1 MEALIVVDVQ
11 NDFCP
16 GGALAVKEGDRVVP
30 FINGIRADYP
40 LVVFTQDW
48 HPRGHASFASN
59 HSGKKAYEMIQLNG
73 QPQTLWPNHCVQK
86 SQGAEFHADLDVRA
100 EDQVIRKG
108 TLKEVDSYSGF
119 LDNDRKHET
128 GMREFLRKKGV
139 DRVTLVGLATDYC
152 VKFTALDAR
161 KFGLATRVLKEG
173 CRAVNL
179 EPNDEGRAFDE
190 MRAAG
195 VSVE

>member
-1 MEALIVVDVQ
+1 MEALLVVDVQ

-16 GGALAVKEGDRVVP
+16 GGALAVKDGDRVVA
-30 FINGIRADYP
+30 FINRIRQDFP

-59 HSGKKAYEMIQLNG
+59 HRGKKPYDVIDLHG
-73 QPQTLWPNHCVQK
+73 QPQTLWPDHCVQQSK
-86 SQGAEFHADLDVRA
+86 GAEFHAKLDLRPSDPVF
-100 EDQVIRKG
+100 RKG
-108 TLKEVDSYSGF
+108 TLQEVDSYSGF

-128 GMREFLRKKGV
+128 GLREFLERKGV
-139 DRVTLVGLATDYC
+139 DRIGLVGLATDYC

-161 KFGLATRVLKEG
+161 RFGLQVKVLRQG

-179 EPNDEGRAFDE
+179 DPKDEERAYDE

-195 VSVE
+195 AEVE